1 MENEIIERLG
11 EYMRYAGLNDNQ
23 VTVQCGL
30 SNSIIGNAR
39 KRGKS
44 LNGNNIVKIIST
56 YRDLNARWFLT
67 GEGEMLVSESVHSD
81 SEITQFLKNQ
91 NKELMEKI
99 DRLNREVG
107 DLQRQ
112 LSEMKKEYVHS
123 VMAAENADVKQYG
136 LAK

>member
-1 MENEIIERLG
+1 MEGEIIERLG

-44 LNGNNIVKIIST
+44 LNGKNIVKIIST

-67 GEGEMLVSESVHSD
+67 GEGDMLVSESYPTESA
-81 SEITQFLKNQ
+81 ITQFLKNQ
-91 NKELMEKI
+91 NRELMEKVES
-99 DRLNREVG
+99 LNREIG
-107 DLQRQ
+107 ELRRRLTETGYRRLDMASD
-112 LSEMKKEYVHS
+112 SEDDMP
-123 VMAAENADVKQYG
+123 YG
-136 LAK
+136 LNK